1 MKTQI
6 KSDDLIILLKSIKQK
21 NISTNNDRQKPNM
34 KTITLSLIVSTML
47 LMSCG
52 NDNQNENS
60 DKNNADSTSVAIF
73 GDTITETDA
82 VALTELESK
91 FKGQDSLAIKLVGKI
106 TDVCQKKGCWMMMD
120 LGNDKTIRVTFK
132 DYAFFVPKDAAG
144 KTAVID
150 GFAYTDTVSV
160 AQLKHYAEDAKKS
173 KEEIEAI
180 TAPEI
185 NTSFEAK
192 GVLIK

>member
-1 MKTQI
+1 MKTFT
-6 KSDDLIILLKSIKQK
+6 LTLL
-21 NISTNNDRQKPNM
+21 
-34 KTITLSLIVSTML
+34 VSTML

-52 NDNQNENS
+52 NDPQNENS
-60 DKNNADSTSVAIF
+60 DKNNADSTAVAIF
-73 GDTITETDA
+73 GDTITESDA

-91 FKGQDSLAIKLVGKI
+91 LKGQDSLAIKLVGKI

-120 LGNDKTIRVTFK
+120 LGNNKTIRVTFK

>member
-1 MKTQI
+1 
-6 KSDDLIILLKSIKQK
+6 
-21 NISTNNDRQKPNM
+21 M
-34 KTITLSLIVSTML
+34 KTITLSLLLSTMF

-52 NDNQNENS
+52 NDPQNENS
-60 DKNNADSTSVAIF
+60 DKNNADSTAVAIF
-73 GDTITETDA
+73 GDTITESDA

-120 LGNDKTIRVTFK
+120 LGNNKTIRVTFK

-173 KEEIEAI
+173 KEEIESI